1 MYKNKTI
8 LALITARGGS
18 KGIPR
23 KNIKP
28 LNGIPL
34 INWTI
39 NAAKR
44 SRYVDRLIISTDDHE
59 IADIAK
65 CAGCEVPFIRPEE
78 LATDL
83 ATSMDVILHALEN
96 IKTDYDYLLL
106 LQPTSPFRSTTQID
120 SIIEQGI
127 NNLVPITVSVSESKK
142 HPSFMYTL
150 EKKCQLTPILPN
162 QQHGRRQDMSKIFE
176 YNGALY
182 LANIPHLKTVKSFK
196 GEGVQAFVMDT
207 ITSVDI
213 DEPLDWEFSEFLIEK
228 GYAWYS

>member
-1 MYKNKTI
+1 MYKNNKI

-39 NAAKR
+39 NAANQ
-44 SRYVDRLIISTDDHE
+44 SAYIDRLILTTDDIE
-59 IADIAK
+59 IADIAIN
-65 CAGCEVPFIRPEE
+65 AGCEVPFMRPSS
-78 LATDL
+78 LATDT

-96 IKTDYDYLLL
+96 IEPDYDYLLL
-106 LQPTSPFRSTTQID
+106 LQPTSPFRSTAQID

-150 EKKCQLTPILPN
+150 EGNRKLTPILPN
-162 QQHGRRQDMSKIFE
+162 QQHGRRQDMPKVFE

-182 LANIPHLKTVKSFK
+182 LAYIPHLKTVKSFK

-213 DEPLDWEFSEFLIEK
+213 DEPLDWQFSEFLIEE
-228 GYAWYS
+228 GYIS

>member
-1 MYKNKTI
+1 MYRDKKI

-18 KGIPR
+18 KSIPR

-44 SRYVDRLIISTDDHE
+44 SRYIDRLILSTDDHE
-59 IADIAK
+59 IANIARS
-65 CAGCEVPFIRPEE
+65 AGCEIPFMRPDE

-96 IKTDYDYLLL
+96 IKPDYDYLLL

-150 EKKCQLTPILPN
+150 ENNGELTPTLPN
-162 QQHGRRQDMSKIFE
+162 QKHGRRQDMPKVFE

-182 LANIPHLKTVKSFK
+182 LAYIPHLKTVKSFK
-196 GEGVQAFVMDT
+196 GEQVQAFVMDT

-213 DEPLDWEFSEFLIEK
+213 DEPLDWEFSEYLIEK
-228 GYAWYS
+228 GYIS

>member
-1 MYKNKTI
+1 MYNNKKI

-39 NAAKR
+39 NAAKQ
-44 SRYVDRLIISTDDHE
+44 SAYIDRLILTTDDIE
-59 IADIAK
+59 IADIAIN
-65 CAGCEVPFIRPEE
+65 AGCEVPFMRPSS
-78 LATDL
+78 LATDT

-96 IKTDYDYLLL
+96 TKPDYDYLLL
-106 LQPTSPFRSTTQID
+106 LQPTSPFRTAKQID
-120 SIIEQGI
+120 AIIKQG
-127 NNLVPITVSVSESKK
+127 LDRGAPLTVSVSEVKK
-142 HPSFMYTL
+142 HPSFMYEL
-150 EKKCQLTPILPN
+150 KQNLDLDPILPD
-162 QQHGRRQDMSKIFE
+162 QLHGRRQDMPKIYE

-182 LANIPHLKTVKSFK
+182 LSSIPYLLKNKSFK
-196 GEGVQAFVMDT
+196 TEDVQAFVMDT

-213 DEPLDWEFSEFLIEK
+213 DEPIDWDFSEFLIKK
-228 GYAWYS
+228 GYIS

>member
-1 MYKNKTI
+1 MYNNKKI

-39 NAAKR
+39 NAAKN
-44 SRYVDRLIISTDDHE
+44 SSYIDRLILTTEDDE
-59 IADIAK
+59 IANIAIN
-65 CAGCEVPFIRPEE
+65 AGCEVPFMRPPS
-78 LATDL
+78 LATDT

-96 IKTDYDYLLL
+96 IKQNYDYLLL
-106 LQPTSPFRSTTQID
+106 LQPTSPFRTSKQID
-120 SIIEQGI
+120 DIIKQG
-127 NNLVPITVSVSESKK
+127 LDREAPLTVSVSEVKK
-142 HPSFMYTL
+142 HPSFMYKLTENL
-150 EKKCQLTPILPN
+150 TLTPITSN
-162 QQHGRRQDMSKIFE
+162 QQHKRRQDMPKIYE

-182 LANIPHLKTVKSFK
+182 LSSIPYLLKNKSFK
-196 GEGVQAFVMDT
+196 TEDVQAFIMDT

-213 DEPLDWEFSEFLIEK
+213 DEPIDWDFSEFLIKK
-228 GYAWYS
+228 GYVS